1 MPFADC
7 AARSF
12 TIPSV
17 RKNAPELSGVYGLSN
32 AREWLFVGQGN
43 NIRAQLLEHLNEVD
57 TALMT
62 QKPKGLRS
70 SYAHL
75 PNSSA
80 VRTRWFAN
88 LNLVAIAGWID
99 KSAMTQRPS
108 LKNPVY
114 RILQRAAAE

>member
-57 TALMT
+57 TALMV
-62 QKPKGLRS
+62 QKPKGFAFELCPPTELIRRQD
-70 SYAHL
+70 AL
-75 PNSSA
+75 
-80 VRTRWFAN
+80 VRELEPRRN
-88 LNLVAIAGWID
+88 RRMD
-99 KSAMTQRPS
+99 
-108 LKNPVY
+108 
-114 RILQRAAAE
+114 

>member
-7 AARSF
+7 TAKSF
-12 TIPSV
+12 TVPSV

-99 KSAMTQRPS
+99 KSAMTQRPN

-114 RILQRAAAE
+114 TSTGGR